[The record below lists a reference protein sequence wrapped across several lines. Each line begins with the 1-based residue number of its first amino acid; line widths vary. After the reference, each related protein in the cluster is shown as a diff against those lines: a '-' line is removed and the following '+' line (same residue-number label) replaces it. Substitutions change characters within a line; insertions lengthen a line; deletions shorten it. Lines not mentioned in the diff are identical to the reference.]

1 MLSNLFHTLERP
13 EPVRVSVEDQGSH
26 WVHIR
31 WDAPYNGNSEID
43 GYIVYLKNINTNS
56 DFIQVS
62 TSAGGIGKRQLSSQL
77 TTTSTS
83 YNITEGILPSMQYQ
97 FTAVACNQLGCGEF
111 GEPSQTVQTDEDRK
125 HAYTVYNAA

>member
-1 MLSNLFHTLERP
+1 M
-13 EPVRVSVEDQGSH
+13 G
-26 WVHIR
+26 

-43 GYIVYLKNINTNS
+43 GYIVYLRNVDSDS

-62 TSAGGIGKRQLSSQL
+62 SSAGGTRKRQLSSQL

-83 YNITEGILPSMQYQ
+83 YNITEGILPVMQYQ

-111 GEPSQTVQTDEDRK
+111 GELSQDVSTNEER
-125 HAYTVYNAA
+125 